1 MCELVRGQTGWPC
14 WVCSINSVTEGLF
27 CPILTTLNP
36 VFVRARHCATVR
48 AVRMVFELASFHDD
62 KKKASDISRTKCKGP
77 FLNFFIWKF
86 SGLRKIEFNLLKW
99 QISIRYKLS
108 HISWLTMNDN
118 LWIII
123 LCNRNWFGNTRDIR
137 FSGFSD
143 DFVDYFLPLK
153 RFKSMTHLY
162 ESLHFDLVCIFW
174 PATWLRNWPLNFF
187 EFVFHEATART
198 IELTQ
203 SLKTRLIMT
212 QFRWLITYDS

>member
-1 MCELVRGQTGWPC
+1 MTLLSLLYQLSCRGLILTNWNFEENYFVVRTRGQESWDGWS
-14 WVCSINSVTEGLF
+14 CSEGQWKNTSEIPLYK
-27 CPILTTLNP
+27 IKRT
-36 VFVRARHCATVR
+36 
-48 AVRMVFELASFHDD
+48 VFE
-62 KKKASDISRTKCKGP
+62 
-77 FLNFFIWKF
+77 FFIWKF

-123 LCNRNWFGNTRDIR
+123 LCNRNWFGNTRNIR

-153 RFKSMTHLY
+153 RFKSLTHLY
-162 ESLHFDLVCIFW
+162 ESLKYGLVFW

-187 EFVFHEATART
+187 EFVFHKTTART

-212 QFRWLITYDS
+212 QFRWLIT